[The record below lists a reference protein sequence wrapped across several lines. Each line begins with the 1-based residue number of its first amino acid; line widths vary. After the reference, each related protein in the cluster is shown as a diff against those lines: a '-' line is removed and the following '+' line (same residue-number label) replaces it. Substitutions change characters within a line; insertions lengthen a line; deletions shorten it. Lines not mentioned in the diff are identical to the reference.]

1 MKIAIWGF
9 GVYGKRMYHSIT
21 QFSTEPVEITCIYDR
36 RYSLSNQANTDL
48 TMNIRNPEQIPD
60 DYKNG
65 LFDQIMLCIN
75 NRKEQRALS
84 DYLSSINIPEYHIG
98 KIEDFYP
105 LPIFEEMERPFE
117 ITQDHYEFHV
127 LKNMFGALPNYSDN
141 ERIYIFDKDGRVMK
155 GFWDAYEMEYEK
167 EFVLDFP
174 FHLNSDKPERIDL
187 KGQYCVLAKIRSNN
201 YWHFTYENMDCVWLL
216 EEAGYTGK
224 YIINNADYCREVM
237 IIAGIQ
243 PERIIQIKELQRNV
257 IYSFEQ
263 LFYVKLVD
271 NSMYHSS
278 FVLKRFADHIK
289 KSLPID
295 PSLPKRIY
303 VKRIGMRRLLNADKV
318 MSDYNMTEIIPE
330 NYSVKEQMALFYNA
344 DIVFSVHG
352 ANSTNCLYMRE
363 NTIFIEAFST
373 RWENSC
379 NLYTLDKNCVHYF
392 PITSMDLFRENPD
405 GILRDYT
412 IPPTLMYMTMR
423 TVFALYKT
431 LRNQL

>member
-1 MKIAIWGF
+1 
-9 GVYGKRMYHSIT
+9 
-21 QFSTEPVEITCIYDR
+21 
-36 RYSLSNQANTDL
+36 
-48 TMNIRNPEQIPD
+48 
-60 DYKNG
+60 
-65 LFDQIMLCIN
+65 
-75 NRKEQRALS
+75 
-84 DYLSSINIPEYHIG
+84 
-98 KIEDFYP
+98 
-105 LPIFEEMERPFE
+105 
-117 ITQDHYEFHV
+117 
-127 LKNMFGALPNYSDN
+127 
-141 ERIYIFDKDGRVMK
+141 
-155 GFWDAYEMEYEK
+155 
-167 EFVLDFP
+167 
-174 FHLNSDKPERIDL
+174 
-187 KGQYCVLAKIRSNN
+187 
-201 YWHFTYENMDCVWLL
+201 MDCVWLL

-344 DIVFSVHG
+344 DIVDRKSV
-352 ANSTNCLYMRE
+352 
-363 NTIFIEAFST
+363 
-373 RWENSC
+373 
-379 NLYTLDKNCVHYF
+379 V
-392 PITSMDLFRENPD
+392 
-405 GILRDYT
+405 
-412 IPPTLMYMTMR
+412 
-423 TVFALYKT
+423 
-431 LRNQL
+431 